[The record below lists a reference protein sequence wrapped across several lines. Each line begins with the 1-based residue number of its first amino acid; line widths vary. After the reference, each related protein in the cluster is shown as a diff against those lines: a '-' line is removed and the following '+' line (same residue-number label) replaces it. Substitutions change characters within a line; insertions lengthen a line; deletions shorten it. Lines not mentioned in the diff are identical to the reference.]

1 MQLCLLRVS
10 FLVEAQLF
18 VPFWAPPKHG
28 RGCAISESMALAL
41 GLLPAH
47 SATGEA
53 GRHLYVRE
61 LSQSGSTACF
71 CLCSLK
77 KKKKKKKKQ
86 LLIDSLGQRFNIGS

>member
-18 VPFWAPPKHG
+18 VPSWAPLKHG
-28 RGCAISESMALAL
+28 RGCAISEPMALAL
-41 GLLPAH
+41 GLFPAH
-47 SATGEA
+47 SAIGEA

-77 KKKKKKKKQ
+77 KEKKEKEKAT
-86 LLIDSLGQRFNIGS
+86 ID